1 MAKAL
6 KPRLSEAS
14 DNFKSSLIAE
24 TLRDD
29 ATLGLEPAKIPAGGP
44 AKEPTGQLTSEPPGG
59 VAAVDRALMLLT
71 CFKNGDA
78 GLSLTELAA
87 RTGLYKSTTLRLLTS
102 LQHAR
107 MIQKQ
112 ADGNYR
118 LGGEIARLSAV
129 FAQSLDLEPVIVPA
143 LRQLVRLTNECA
155 AFHVARGEGEQ
166 RMRLCLYRVECTQ
179 TIRVNVRQG
188 EWMPVDRGTG
198 ARVLNA
204 YASNAMPEDRLLA
217 KVRKQGYYAAS
228 GDRKDEVGGI
238 SAPIF
243 NATGQCIGVMTLT
256 MPRHRYDEK
265 WLDHVLAIS
274 SDASQALGYS
284 A

>member
-14 DNFKSSLIAE
+14 DSFNSSLLAE
-24 TLRDD
+24 PSGGNAPLSEKNAYKHDD
-29 ATLGLEPAKIPAGGP
+29 KLATESASEPA
-44 AKEPTGQLTSEPPGG
+44 GG

-112 ADGNYR
+112 VDGNYR

-166 RMRLCLYRVECTQ
+166 RMRLCLYRVECSQ

-265 WLDHVLAIS
+265 WLDHVLAIA

>member
-24 TLRDD
+24 TLRDE
-29 ATLGLEPAKIPAGGP
+29 ATLGPEPAQIPAGGP
-44 AKEPTGQLTSEPPGG
+44 AKEPAGQLNGEPPGG